1 MIVMW
6 HGDAYKVAGFQKKFD
21 GMWLILEGLNFM
33 IHSEWV
39 TII

>member
-1 MIVMW
+1 MYVSW
-6 HGDAYKVAGFQKKFD
+6 HGDLYKIAGFQKKFD
-21 GMWLILEGLNFM
+21 GVWLILEGLNFM